1 MGIWDCWI
9 SCQKVCHLH
18 RGCNGSAASAGACP
32 HMASNTCSNGHSNTL
47 LGCLRNAE
55 NLLDWLQ
62 TELSL
67 PWACHQFTICYQM
80 LSNVTSPWHL
90 QPTFPPAHF
99 FRGHGTWPMDFDDL
113 DDAEETLG
121 PKLVDL
127 REQKRA
133 ASRLRKWPAAHGP
146 MWDANRSG
154 MISWSQRT
162 CLGYFGLGWNMC
174 CICNVSFQEFDAPLW
189 SRLTQHDATRIF
201 SMGWDLKHVE
211 TIWKCETTS
220 HLCRF

>member
-1 MGIWDCWI
+1 
-9 SCQKVCHLH
+9 
-18 RGCNGSAASAGACP
+18 
-32 HMASNTCSNGHSNTL
+32 
-47 LGCLRNAE
+47 
-55 NLLDWLQ
+55 
-62 TELSL
+62 
-67 PWACHQFTICYQM
+67 
-80 LSNVTSPWHL
+80 
-90 QPTFPPAHF
+90 
-99 FRGHGTWPMDFDDL
+99 
-113 DDAEETLG
+113 
-121 PKLVDL
+121 
-127 REQKRA
+127 
-133 ASRLRKWPAAHGP
+133 LRKWPAAHGP